1 MKNLRSFKPNIN
13 QIPVDIRNAGKSY
26 QIIADI
32 PGITKQDAKVD
43 IDDNRMLTITAE
55 RNSYKKFDDKENDS
69 FIRIERSQ
77 GLVKR
82 SIRLPDDADEDKVS
96 ASFENGV
103 LTIDIQK
110 SGVFTYKKMKNI
122 PVK

>member
-1 MKNLRSFKPNIN
+1 
-13 QIPVDIRNAGKSY
+13 
-26 QIIADI
+26 
-32 PGITKQDAKVD
+32 
-43 IDDNRMLTITAE
+43 MLTITAE